1 MVRQE
6 RVRCVMPLPH
16 RGFYGAFALAL
27 LLASAPLAHQARA
40 ADEAS
45 AFIVQLGQQATATM
59 TNRALSSAD
68 RVQRFGVIVDQDFDV
83 PKIAQFVLGRYWQ
96 TATSTERDDFTT
108 VFRGYMIQIYSDN
121 FANYRSDTF
130 RVIDERAT
138 SDTTTAIRTAIT
150 EIVTGQPMAIEWRVM
165 KKPEGYKVYDLN
177 VGGVSLALAQQQE
190 FVAAIQRNGGRVSIL
205 IKMVRSKLTQMETAQ
220 Q

>member
-1 MVRQE
+1 
-6 RVRCVMPLPH
+6 MPSTH
-16 RGFYGAFALAL
+16 RGFYGAFALGL
-27 LLASAPLAHQARA
+27 LLASALLAHQARA
-40 ADEAS
+40 ANEAS

-68 RVQRFGVIVDQDFDV
+68 RVQRFGVIVDRDFDV

-96 TATSTERDDFTT
+96 TATSIERDDFTT

-121 FANYRSDTF
+121 FANYRGDTF
-130 RVIDERAT
+130 RVIDQRVT

-190 FVAAIQRNGGRVSIL
+190 FAAAIQRNGGQVSIL
-205 IKMVRSKLTQMETAQ
+205 IKMMRSKLTQMETAQ